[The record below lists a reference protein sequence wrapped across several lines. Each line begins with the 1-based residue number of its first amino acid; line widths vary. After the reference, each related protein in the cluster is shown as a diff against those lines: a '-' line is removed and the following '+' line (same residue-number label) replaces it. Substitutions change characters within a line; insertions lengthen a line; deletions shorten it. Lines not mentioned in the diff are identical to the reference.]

1 MKIIYLPLT
10 LHNINALSDFMHEH
24 KTLKIDGLDYY
35 IDCMIYPFGG
45 EIRIELEHVIYPKED
60 E

>member
-24 KTLKIDGLDYY
+24 KTIKIGSADYY
-35 IDCMIYPFGG
+35 IDSMVYPFCG
-45 EIRIELEHVIYPKED
+45 EIRIELEPVIYPKDGE
-60 E
+60 